1 MPASNLKEPQR
12 GAKTKTASKAVT
24 KEGKTRNKGGAP
36 LGNQNALGAD
46 SGRPRAYQD
55 HAEFDAL
62 VEAYFKDCEATGKKP
77 TLTGISLHLGFCDKE
92 TFGSYTTAGVEFART
107 INKAR
112 IRIEENRHQ
121 LLVSKDTFT
130 PGIIFDLKNNHGW
143 KDKTETE
150 HGLTGDMQSF
160 LAQIGAQ
167 PRLARGND

>member
-1 MPASNLKEPQR
+1 MAASNLKEPQR
-12 GAKTKTASKAVT
+12 GAKTKAVPKTVT
-24 KEGKTRNKGGAP
+24 KERKGPKKGGAP
-36 LGNQNALGAD
+36 LGNQNALGNE
-46 SGRPRAYQD
+46 GRPRAYQD
-55 HAEFDAL
+55 HAQFDAL
-62 VEAYFKDCEATGKKP
+62 VEAYFKDCEANGKKP

-92 TFGSYTTAGVEFART
+92 TFGTYSAVSVEFSRT